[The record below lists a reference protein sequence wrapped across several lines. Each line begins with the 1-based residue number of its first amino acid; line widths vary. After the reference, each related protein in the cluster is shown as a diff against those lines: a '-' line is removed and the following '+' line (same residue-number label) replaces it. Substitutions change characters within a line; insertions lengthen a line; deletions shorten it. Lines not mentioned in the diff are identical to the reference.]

1 MDKESLQFR
10 SVEKTVQLSVGY
22 KNAYA
27 SYIVTGRKDQ
37 WMHAT
42 LSIAGRAMR
51 SMKIRT
57 GRNPL
62 LEIESCHNQRLPS

>member
-1 MDKESLQFR
+1 
-10 SVEKTVQLSVGY
+10 
-22 KNAYA
+22 
-27 SYIVTGRKDQ
+27 
-37 WMHAT
+37 MHAT

-51 SMKIRT
+51 SMKITT